1 MTQRQQG
8 PNRRVHV
15 DQSHEYAPKVVQKEM
30 PENAERLLQGRFQ
43 IINVWRPI
51 KPIYRDPLGVVDAH
65 TCSKEDLV
73 PVQVIYPNSTA
84 ESFTVRPG
92 AEEGKEQHKWYYLYG
107 QKPEELL
114 FFKIFDSKTDGRAR
128 SVAHSAFSN
137 VEEVDKAPRESIE
150 VRCLVFHPDDR
161 D

>member
-1 MTQRQQG
+1 
-8 PNRRVHV
+8 
-15 DQSHEYAPKVVQKEM
+15 M
-30 PENAERLLQGRFQ
+30 PEDAERLLQGRFQ

-65 TCSKEDLV
+65 TCPREDLV
-73 PVQVIYPNSTA
+73 PVQVLYPNSTA

-92 AEEGKEQHKWYYLYG
+92 AEEGKERHRWHYLYG

-128 SVAHSAFSN
+128 SVVHSAFSN
-137 VEEVDKAPRESIE
+137 EEEADKAPRESIE
-150 VRCLVFHPDDR
+150 VRCLVFHPDDT